1 MFQMVRA
8 NQTFINCSFEGNTAV
23 NGGAAQLLANATA
36 LFFNTSVE
44 HNTAA
49 AAPKGGGGNG
59 GGIGVGDRAQVRFIG
74 SLLHNNTA
82 ELGGGLFVDGNATV
96 NISSTKLV
104 SNSAKKQGGGA
115 HVAGDAT
122 ANTLNSSLLSN
133 NAQAGA
139 GAFAT
144 PESPQLHRRWYGH
157 GPLQCLKHSALS
169 AFCHMAAAAAFL

>member
-59 GGIGVGDRAQVRFIG
+59 GGIGVGDRAQVRGEWCYSITTQLAVFY
-74 SLLHNNTA
+74 
-82 ELGGGLFVDGNATV
+82 
-96 NISSTKLV
+96 STC
-104 SNSAKKQGGGA
+104 
-115 HVAGDAT
+115 
-122 ANTLNSSLLSN
+122 
-133 NAQAGA
+133 
-139 GAFAT
+139 T
-144 PESPQLHRRWYGH
+144 PIK
-157 GPLQCLKHSALS
+157 GP
-169 AFCHMAAAAAFL
+169 